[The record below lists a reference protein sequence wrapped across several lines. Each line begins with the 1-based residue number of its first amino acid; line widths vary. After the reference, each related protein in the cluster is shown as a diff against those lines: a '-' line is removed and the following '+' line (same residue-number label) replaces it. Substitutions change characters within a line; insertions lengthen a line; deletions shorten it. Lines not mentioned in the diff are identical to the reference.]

1 MASSETSVAPGS
13 EASAALAMPLCGL
26 PNFRDF
32 GGYPTA
38 DGRRVREGVLYRSQA
53 FGGATEQDLESL
65 ANLDIRLVCDL
76 RSEVERNTA
85 QDRWP
90 AGAQPPRLHLDI
102 RNDARAGHHELID
115 TIRREPN
122 PSGVYRGMMLIY
134 RGMPAA
140 FAPVLPQFFAHLLKP
155 ENLPVVI
162 HCHAGKDRTGFICAV
177 ILSALGVP
185 YSEILAD
192 YLLTAE
198 RIDRMRLSVDVV
210 KTFSDFVGVPLTAEA
225 LQVALDVRPEYLD
238 AAMQTLEADYGGMDG
253 YLQHV
258 AKLGSADLD
267 RLRGI
272 LLR

>member
-1 MASSETSVAPGS
+1 VPGS
-13 EASAALAMPLCGL
+13 ETCAAPSLRLRGL

-32 GGYPTA
+32 GGYATL

-53 FGGATEQDLESL
+53 FGGATEEDLESL
-65 ANLDIRLVCDL
+65 ASLDIRLVCDL
-76 RSEVERNTA
+76 RSQVERKTA

-102 RNDARAGHHELID
+102 RNDARAAHHELID
-115 TIRREPN
+115 TIRKEPN

-140 FAPVLPQFFAHLLKP
+140 FAPVLPQLFAHLLEP

-162 HCHAGKDRTGFICAV
+162 HCHAGKDRTGFVCAV
-177 ILSALGVP
+177 ILAALGVAH
-185 YSEILAD
+185 SEILAD

-198 RIDRMRLSVDVV
+198 RIDRMWLSVDLV

-238 AAMQTLEADYGGMDG
+238 AAMQTLEVDYGGMDG
-253 YLQHV
+253 YLQHA
-258 AKLGSADLD
+258 AKLGSTDLD

>member
-1 MASSETSVAPGS
+1 VPRSETSAAPS
-13 EASAALAMPLCGL
+13 TPLRGL

-38 DGRRVREGVLYRSQA
+38 DGRRVRNGVLYRSQA
-53 FGGATEQDLESL
+53 FGGATEEDLESL

-76 RSEVERNTA
+76 RSEVERKSA

-90 AGAQPPRLHLDI
+90 AGAEPARLHLDI
-102 RNDARAGHHELID
+102 RTDARAGHRELID
-115 TIRREPN
+115 AIRSEPN
-122 PSGVYRGMMLIY
+122 PSGVYRGMLLIY

-140 FAPVLPQFFAHLLKP
+140 FAPVLPQLFAHLLDPK
-155 ENLPVVI
+155 NLPAVI

-177 ILSALGVP
+177 ILAALGVP
-185 YSEILAD
+185 HREILAD

-198 RIDRMRLSVDVV
+198 RIDRMWLSVDLVE
-210 KTFSDFVGVPLTAEA
+210 TFSDFVGVPLTAEA

-253 YLQHV
+253 FLQHV
-258 AKLGSADLD
+258 AKLGRPDLE

>member
-1 MASSETSVAPGS
+1 VADSETSVVQGS
-13 EASAALAMPLCGL
+13 KASAALAMPLRGL

-38 DGRRVREGVLYRSQA
+38 DGRRVREGVLFRSQA
-53 FGGATEQDLESL
+53 FGGATEQDLEFL

-76 RSEVERNTA
+76 RSEFERDTA

-90 AGAQPPRLHLDI
+90 AGAPPSRLNLDI
-102 RNDARAGHHELID
+102 RNDARAGHHELVD
-115 TIRREPN
+115 TIRKEPN
-122 PSGVYRGMMLIY
+122 PSGVHRGMMLIY

-140 FAPVLPQFFAHLLKP
+140 FAQVLPQLFAHLLEP
-155 ENLPVVI
+155 DNLPVVI

-177 ILSALGVP
+177 ILAALGVP
-185 YSEILAD
+185 HREILAD

-198 RIDRMRLSVDVV
+198 RIDRMRLSVDLV

-225 LQVALDVRPEYLD
+225 LQVALDVRSEYLD
-238 AAMQTLEADYGGMDG
+238 AALQTLEAEYGGMDG
-253 YLQHV
+253 YLRHV
-258 AKLGSADLD
+258 AKLESADLD